1 LNKFLIGIILTI
13 SIPLIFGSAELAT
26 ATFPGDNGKIVWQRA
41 IDGDFEIFVMN
52 ADGTG
57 KTNISNNPT
66 FDLDPQWSPDGTMIV
81 FHSVRFVDDDIYIMN
96 ADGSDQTRLT
106 DDDAVDFLPTW
117 SPDGTKIAFTAKR
130 DGNSE
135 IYVMN
140 ADGSD
145 QTRLTFVLPSV
156 PGATDGQDLWPSWSP
171 DGTKIAFA
179 STRDDND
186 EIYIMNADGSDQ
198 TNISNDPR
206 FDNLPD
212 WSPDG
217 TKIVFSSNRD
227 GGNPNIYTMKPDGT
241 DFIQLTDTGNRHD
254 SWPSWSPDGTK
265 IVFSS
270 SRDTP
275 SPSQSGE
282 IFEIYV
288 MNADGTGQT
297 RLTFNS
303 GADSNPNWQPLPV
316 QVIGGELIPIQITSL
331 LLAGAQ
337 SFSWMIPVVL
347 SVLGIGLFVVYRKS
361 ENS

>member
-1 LNKFLIGIILTI
+1 LLGFN
-13 SIPLIFGSAELAT
+13 SASA
-26 ATFPGDNGKIVWQRA
+26 AFSGDNGKIVWARQ
-41 IDGDFEIFVMN
+41 ISGDFEIFVMN

-66 FDLDPQWSPDGTMIV
+66 FDLDPQWSPDGDMIV
-81 FHSVRFVDDDIYIMN
+81 FHRVSVIYIMN
-96 ADGSDQTRLT
+96 ADGSDQTGLT
-106 DDDAVDFLPTW
+106 DGNAQDFLPTW
-117 SPDGTKIAFTAKR
+117 SPDGTKIAFASTR

-135 IYVMN
+135 IYIMN

-156 PGATDGQDLWPSWSP
+156 PSATDGQDLWPSWSP

-198 TNISNDPR
+198 TNISNDPG

-227 GGNPNIYTMKPDGT
+227 GGNPNIYTMKPNGT
-241 DFIQLTDTGNRHD
+241 DFIQLTDSGNRHD

-270 SRDTP
+270 SRD
-275 SPSQSGE
+275 SPPQSGE
-282 IFEIYV
+282 LFEIYV
-288 MNADGTGQT
+288 MNADGTDQT
-297 RLTFNS
+297 RLTFNQEQNF
-303 GADSNPNWQPLPV
+303 NPSWQPLFL
-316 QVIGGELIPIQITSL
+316 QVVGGKIIPIESTSL
-331 LLAGAQ
+331 ILAGHNH
-337 SFSWMIPVVL
+337 S
-347 SVLGIGLFVVYRKS
+347 LG
-361 ENS
+361 